1 MHGAGLTHVFF
12 LPDWA
17 TLFESYH
24 CDDPGCYG
32 DLARLRGVNYVTWED
47 DNLLAT
53 SADDND
59 NEQHKGHPKFK
70 NYALDQEEFVR
81 IVDKAA
87 DNVKSHEKFRD
98 LDIDRQKKKKKE
110 EL

>member
-24 CDDPGCYG
+24 CKDPGCYG

-47 DNLLAT
+47 DNLLV
-53 SADDND
+53 ADELPDS
-59 NEQHKGHPKFK
+59 QHKGHPKFK
-70 NYALDQEEFVR
+70 NYSLDKDEFLR
-81 IVDKAA
+81 IVDQAA
-87 DNVKSHEKFRD
+87 EKVKSHEKFRK
-98 LDIDRQKKKKKE
+98 LDINRSQKKE